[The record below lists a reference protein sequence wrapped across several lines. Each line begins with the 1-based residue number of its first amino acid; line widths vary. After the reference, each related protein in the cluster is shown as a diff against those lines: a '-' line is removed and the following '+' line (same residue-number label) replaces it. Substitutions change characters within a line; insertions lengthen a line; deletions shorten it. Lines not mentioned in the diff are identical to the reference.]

1 MPPGARKY
9 APFQSCQR
17 KSKPAPCRTFVP
29 FVTSSNHMIS
39 PSARDRTSRRRT
51 WSMRPRRAESRIFLT
66 MSRSG
71 FQTYCQATARSNP
84 CHTPAAGLLWLNCPA
99 DALETHVESLAFH
112 LPAVDLRAFG
122 FSVIEF
128 VKPKRIIIKTANES
142 NAITTAAMINEPRSA
157 MKHCKASIFSGL

>member
-1 MPPGARKY
+1 MVLNRGQGHFRAVRHKLEPHDFALSEGQDI
-9 APFQSCQR
+9 AP
-17 KSKPAPCRTFVP
+17 THLVDET
-29 FVTSSNHMIS
+29 TSSGIKDLPDDVAIRIS
-39 PSARDRTSRRRT
+39 DLLSSDS
-51 WSMRPRRAESRIFLT
+51 E
-66 MSRSG
+66 
-71 FQTYCQATARSNP
+71 SNP

-128 VKPKRIIIKTANES
+128 VKPKRIIIKTPNER